1 MRRNIRYFLRNEPKF
16 RRSIKK
22 LRLQPGSSIV
32 RRIAARRQRTMTSD
46 PDHFNQALYEKVL
59 HCELFTTYQHAF
71 RSATGL
77 PLRFLKMDS
86 GIEAAC
92 EHDANGSS
100 FCEKLNL
107 CKSACKAC
115 IDVNQRLNAEAKING
130 PTTCHCFSGMSATAV
145 PVLSNGTPIGIL
157 RTGQIFHKVPSPA
170 TFEQVSKTL
179 RRQGL
184 TKKDVDALKEAY
196 FQTQVVNPER
206 YQSMVTLLST
216 FASQLGRHAEKLA
229 IISDH
234 SEPAAV
240 ARARKFIDET
250 LADPLPLSLV
260 ARQAGLSESHF
271 CRVFKEATGLT
282 LTDYVNRRRIEWA
295 KKELLKPEARVS
307 EIAFNI
313 GYQSLSQFNRSFARF
328 TGNSP
333 TNFRREELARV
344 TSV

>member
-1 MRRNIRYFLRNEPKF
+1 
-16 RRSIKK
+16 
-22 LRLQPGSSIV
+22 
-32 RRIAARRQRTMTSD
+32 MTSD

-59 HCELFTTYQHAF
+59 RSELFITYQNAF

-77 PLRFLKMDS
+77 PLRFLRTDF
-86 GIEAAC
+86 GIEFLC
-92 EHDANGSS
+92 EQSENGST

-107 CKSACKAC
+107 CKSACQAC
-115 IDVNQRLNAEAKING
+115 VDVNRRLNHEALING
-130 PTTCHCFSGMSATAV
+130 PTTCHCFTGMSSTAV

-157 RTGQIFHKVPSPA
+157 RTGQVFHKVPTRS
-170 TFEQVSKTL
+170 TFDKVAKTL
-179 RRQGL
+179 SRQGL
-184 TKKDVDALKEAY
+184 NAADTEKLRAAY
-196 FQTQVVNPER
+196 LQTQVVDPKR
-206 YQSMVTLLST
+206 YQSMVTLLAT

-240 ARARKFIDET
+240 ARARKFIDKT

-295 KKELLKPEARVS
+295 KRELLKPEARVS
-307 EIAFNI
+307 EIAFHI

-333 TNFRREELARV
+333 TNFRREQLASESSR
-344 TSV
+344 